1 MTAPSRL
8 TLLLAAG
15 LLVALIAGCGGDRQ
29 RGESETTA
37 VATAPAAPAPASRNQ
52 ASKGGPAIATKVT
65 DPARHA
71 YVDRVDSICRRL
83 DPERGTAQER
93 VAKSARP
100 EEAAK
105 AYDETIALGWKELR
119 QIEAIPVPPGE
130 QALLRANVFD
140 VIRRQLTVRRRI
152 DRALAA
158 VDVPRLRVLRRE
170 LDDLTRSL
178 GGFARGY
185 GFRVCGED

>member
-1 MTAPSRL
+1 M
-8 TLLLAAG
+8 LAAG
-15 LLVALIAGCGGDRQ
+15 LLAAALATGCGGDKR

-37 VATAPAAPAPASRNQ
+37 ATTAPAAPAPGARTQ
-52 ASKGGPAIATKVT
+52 AGKGGPAISTKVT
-65 DPARHA
+65 DPARRA
-71 YVDRVDSICRRL
+71 YVDRVDSICGRL

-119 QIEAIPVPPGE
+119 QIEAIPAPSGE
-130 QALLRANVFD
+130 RALLRANVFD
-140 VIRRQLTVRRRI
+140 VIRRQLAVRRLI

-158 VDVPRLRVLRRE
+158 VDVPRLRALRGE
-170 LDDLTRSL
+170 LDNLTRSL
-178 GGFARGY
+178 EGFARGY
-185 GFRVCGED
+185 GFQVCGTD